1 MEIRMPMNPD
11 TLMSEK
17 IRRRLVP
24 MIVERRIGEPAVTR
38 AEAFEGGD
46 TSYVVTVRHGATA
59 KRQGTDLMTDLSR
72 ALADLGPGVV
82 VSIEAV

>member
-1 MEIRMPMNPD
+1 MNQD

-24 MIVERRIGEPAVTR
+24 MILERRIGEPAVTR

-46 TSYVVTVRHGATA
+46 AAYVVTVRTGDTAQRPGA
-59 KRQGTDLMTDLSR
+59 DLMSDVSR

-82 VSIEAV
+82 VSIEAA